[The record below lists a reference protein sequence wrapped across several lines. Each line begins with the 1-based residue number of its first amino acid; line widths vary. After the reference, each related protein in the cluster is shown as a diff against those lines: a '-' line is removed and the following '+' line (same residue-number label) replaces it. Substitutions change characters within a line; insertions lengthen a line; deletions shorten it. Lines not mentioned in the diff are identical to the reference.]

1 MDAVGENEPV
11 LQLTQIINVAC
22 GLSSEKAYWDLNK
35 KKVGM
40 SFSSCAC

>member
-22 GLSSEKAYWDLNK
+22 GSSSDKAYWDLNK

-40 SFSSCAC
+40 RFS